1 MCRIL
6 GTITVTNF
14 NIFKYGF
21 NSLTV
26 NWMQDDLKSWFM
38 EIVHDK
44 EFIQSDLIDNPLKL
58 KNEIVKIINK
68 KDSSYS
74 SAEKCWS
81 ELSPYLWGQSVL
93 NKDYRL

>member
-44 EFIQSDLIDNPLKL
+44 EFIQSDLINNPLKL
-58 KNEIVKIINK
+58 KNEIVKIVSK
-68 KDSSYS
+68 KDSCYS
-74 SAEKCWS
+74 MVKNVGLNYPITYWID
-81 ELSPYLWGQSVL
+81 LL
-93 NKDYRL
+93 NKDYKL